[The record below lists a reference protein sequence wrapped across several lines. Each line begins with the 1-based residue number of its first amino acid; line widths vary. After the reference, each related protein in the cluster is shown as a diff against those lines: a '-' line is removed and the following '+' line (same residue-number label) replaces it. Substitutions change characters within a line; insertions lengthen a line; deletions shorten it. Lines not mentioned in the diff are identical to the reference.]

1 MLSNT
6 TKIKYTKIS
15 KLMAQKQKKNTF
27 DISVLTLCFEY
38 FDPTDILSGRKQK
51 LLIEAIIYQ
60 YATT

>member
-38 FDPTDILSGRKQK
+38 FDPADILSGRNN
-51 LLIEAIIYQ
+51 Y
-60 YATT
+60 